1 MKAFDIAI
9 KDMTRSFRSAFA
21 LVFMFGVPLLMTGM
35 FSLMFGGS
43 GNGNQVYTLPVT
55 KVVVANLDQG
65 GLAFEVV
72 KMQFPG
78 GSQAGSMG
86 DLILSVLQDKSFAD
100 LMQVTSVDSAEAA
113 RKAVDSQEA
122 GAAIIIP
129 ADFSARFSDLEGQAT
144 LELYKDPALTL
155 GPSIIQSIMEQF
167 MDNMSAAKIAVSVTL
182 KQTGSTD
189 PALISRVLQQY
200 LSSAPA
206 GDQRA
211 ALLDVRSVTPNQQST
226 SPLLTIIAPI
236 MGWLII
242 FYAFFTGASTAQ
254 SILKEDEEGT
264 LPRLFTTPTSQTT
277 ILAGKFLAV
286 GLTVVVQMTVLL
298 FLGRLIFGIPWGALL
313 PVSLVTI
320 GTILTAATFGIFLNS
335 LLKSTKQSGLVFGGL
350 LTVLGMLAGIP
361 IFARGSSAADTFSTI
376 SLLVPPGWAVRGLLQ
391 TMNNAPLH
399 DVLITFLAL
408 TAWSIVLFVVGVL
421 RFQKRYA

>member
-21 LVFMFGVPLLMTGM
+21 LIFMFGVPLLMTGM

-43 GNGNQVYTLPVT
+43 GSKNQAFTLPVT

-65 GLAFEVV
+65 GPGFEAA
-72 KMQFPG
+72 KTQLPG

-100 LMQVTSVDSAEAA
+100 LMQVTTVDSAEAA
-113 RKAVDSQEA
+113 RKAVDNQEA
-122 GAAIIIP
+122 GAAILIP
-129 ADFSARFSDLEGQAT
+129 ADFSARFSDLESQAT
-144 LELYKDPALTL
+144 IELYKDPALTI
-155 GPSIIQSIMEQF
+155 GPGIIQSILEQF
-167 MDNMSAAKIAVSVTL
+167 MDSMSASRIAVSVTL

-189 PALISRVLQQY
+189 PALIGRVMQQY

-211 ALLDVRSVTPNQQST
+211 ALLDIRSVTTNKQST

-298 FLGRLIFGIPWGALL
+298 ILGRLIFGIAWGTLP

-350 LTVLGMLAGIP
+350 LTVIGMLAGIP

-391 TMNNAPLH
+391 TMNSAPLH